1 MRRQYY
7 LIAQSA
13 STTILQDAVT
23 LARFELPTYAAA
35 QYSSHIIPLFNMD
48 CFEN

>member
-7 LIAQSA
+7 LIAQSV
-13 STTILQDAVT
+13 STTILQDVT
-23 LARFELPTYAAA
+23 TSTRLEVPTYVAA

-48 CFEN
+48 CFEA